1 MNTTTLAD
9 IVQKIASQ
17 GNNPDVSF
25 LKDDPEAQ
33 TMLLL
38 ALLSNNN
45 VNTTTVEKRKYD
57 ASDDPISP
65 PPPVESPTKSIDNK
79 PKKVGRKPLT
89 SEEED
94 SDNPKSKRK
103 AQNRAA
109 QRAFRERKENHVRV
123 LEERVRELEQKI
135 SQQSNT
141 DLAAEN
147 EKLKA
152 TIRQLEDEN
161 HRLLGATTSFDL
173 PLVSEDGTRPQKL
186 IRSSNH
192 QSPISYFDSFSSTS
206 SSNKS
211 RSNTPEETL
220 SLDDILQLPSNTLI
234 DHSELLGLADDSLD
248 LNNFF
253 DQQKFTTDPSQF
265 DFFYPVVEEPNKKK
279 KKDVTQVWDDIANH
293 PRFDEFDMDDLCDK
307 MTKKATCSDYNHDKE
322 LKNLIDEHYPV

>member
-17 GNNPDVSF
+17 GSNPDVSF
-25 LKDDPEAQ
+25 LKDNPEAQ

-45 VNTTTVEKRKYD
+45 VNTAASEKRKYD
-57 ASDDPISP
+57 GSDDPTSP
-65 PPPVESPTKSIDNK
+65 SSTKSNDK

-135 SQQSNT
+135 SQQPNT
-141 DLAAEN
+141 DLLAEN

-161 HRLLGATTSFDL
+161 HRLLGATSSFDF
-173 PLVSEDGTRPQKL
+173 PLISEDGTRPQKL

-211 RSNTPEETL
+211 RSNTPEEKTL
-220 SLDDILQLPSNTLI
+220 SLDDILHTELPSNTLI

-248 LNNFF
+248 LNAFF
-253 DQQKFTTDPSQF
+253 DQQTFTTDPSQF
-265 DFFYPVVEEPNKKK
+265 DFFHPVTEESKKK
-279 KKDVTQVWDDIANH
+279 KKDVTQVWNDLACH

-307 MTKKATCSDYNHDKE
+307 MTKKATCNDYNHDKE